1 MKTRREDAEK
11 TTTTNGNEADNF
23 VSLGWVEGIGTG
35 ECRYRV
41 RDRKRGVYVLLLL
54 LLNMQDEEDE
64 REVCILLCTL
74 RCTYI
79 VTSGSDHGHASE
91 IGGVKQSEGNIKIA
105 I

>member
-23 VSLGWVEGIGTG
+23 VSLGLVEGIGTG

-64 REVCILLCTL
+64 RSVYPTMYPTL
-74 RCTYI
+74 YLHCNEWERSWPC
-79 VTSGSDHGHASE
+79 E
-91 IGGVKQSEGNIKIA
+91 
-105 I
+105 